1 MYEIRGLENPKLH
14 LWYFPD
20 PKSKTRTHKLALT
33 FTILKLQNLNVIS
46 DIFVTRRLHHYESS
60 FASGLL
66 CSWPHTT
73 HLYKSK
79 NKKAK
84 LLYSRKKKRPGKKN
98 LSQGRRR
105 HTSHWCCKIF
115 MTFFAFSGTL
125 CLFGW
130 KKNNHIDNELIPG
143 VGHFHQDVPNTK
155 FKSKQ
160 FTGRR

>member
-1 MYEIRGLENPKLH
+1 MIFLLPDDYITTNHHLRQDCCALDRTQHACTKVKIRRPSCCRVG
-14 LWYFPD
+14 
-20 PKSKTRTHKLALT
+20 R
-33 FTILKLQNLNVIS
+33 
-46 DIFVTRRLHHYESS
+46 
-60 FASGLL
+60 
-66 CSWPHTT
+66 
-73 HLYKSK
+73 
-79 NKKAK
+79 
-84 LLYSRKKKRPGKKN
+84 KKRPGKKN

-105 HTSHWCCKIF
+105 RHTSHRRCKIF
-115 MTFFAFSGTL
+115 TTFFAFSGTL